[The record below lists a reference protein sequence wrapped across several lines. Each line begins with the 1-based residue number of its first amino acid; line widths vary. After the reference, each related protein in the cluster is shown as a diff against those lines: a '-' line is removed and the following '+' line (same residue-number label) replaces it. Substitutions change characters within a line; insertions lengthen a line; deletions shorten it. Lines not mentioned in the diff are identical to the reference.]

1 LYKLCPGIICYYPD
15 TALAFGSGV
24 QDNYNQVPVDSHL
37 LEFNLA
43 VVASRSSLAGALLR
57 SVSPPIRRTVVD
69 FLRGLSLDELECL
82 ADFEGACTLED
93 SGSFRIQ
100 AAGCFSRYRLLATY
114 FDPSDSDRWHNADDC
129 AHKTFI
135 VLAWLEYQTNF
146 LRISPTHIH

>member
-1 LYKLCPGIICYYPD
+1 LHEFGPLIICYCRD
-15 TALAFGSGV
+15 TALAFRSGV

-57 SVSPPIRRTVVD
+57 SVSPPIRRSVAD

-93 SGSFRIQ
+93 IGSLKIPEP
-100 AAGCFSRYRLLATY
+100 GCFNRYRLLATY
-114 FDPSDSDRWHNADDC
+114 FDPSNSDRWQNADDC

-146 LRISPTHIH
+146 LRISPTRMH